1 MTMSNSEMQKLAEYI
16 NALSPT
22 ELDKIREKVANQMGS
37 LPNQV
42 PDYAE
47 RVRALNEE
55 ASRRPGGLLGLRWA
69 PHCVPYVTVNHGWLD
84 FIYWDLQLPFGPHQ
98 HKTYNMQVCIAG
110 RSPQEPF
117 DYVAEHVKVELWDVF
132 QQRNVRAHVRDNP
145 EAYYSFGGNIFVVTY
160 PRQRGNFAQYA
171 TEKLQLP
178 V

>member
-1 MTMSNSEMQKLAEYI
+1 MSMSNSEMRKLAQK
-16 NALSPT
+16 ST

-55 ASRRPGGLLGLRWA
+55 ASRRPGGLLGPIHSCVGL

-98 HKTYNMQVCIAG
+98 QKTYNMQVCIAG

-132 QQRNVRAHVRDNP
+132 QQRNVRAHVKDNP
-145 EAYYSFGGNIFVVTY
+145 ETYYSFGGNIFVVTY